1 MTQTEFVV
9 NGRFLQRPVT
19 GVERVSL
26 ELVRALALRA
36 ATKGTG
42 APGFR
47 LLLPSGPRG
56 DDLAPIERRLS
67 APWLPGGHFWE
78 QLILPFTSRGAT
90 LVNLAN
96 AAPVLR
102 RRQCVLVHD
111 AAVYDI
117 PASFTAA
124 YRLWYRT
131 LYAALQR
138 TGALVCTVSAFS
150 KERLEHR
157 LPGLAGR
164 IAVISP
170 GVDHVWRIAPVPNA
184 LERLGL
190 ERRGFV
196 LAVGSAAR
204 HKNQDLVL
212 HAAEEIGKLG
222 LKVALVGGSRATV
235 FRGAAALEAANVVR
249 LGYVDDGTLRA
260 LYEAAF
266 AFVFPSLYEGFG
278 LPPLEAMALRCPTIV
293 SRVRPL
299 TDNCLDGALRVDPHD
314 PAELVQALASLRD
327 PELRR
332 QLADRGRTRAA
343 RFIWDTAA
351 QQLMSLVS
359 DAAGRTAGR
368 SMPAWVGQ
376 GRT

>member
-1 MTQTEFVV
+1 MTQAEFVV

-26 ELVRALALRA
+26 ELVRALTLRA

-42 APGFR
+42 PLGFR
-47 LLLPSGPRG
+47 FLLPSGPGG
-56 DDLAPIERRLS
+56 DDLPHIERRFS
-67 APWLPGGHFWE
+67 PPWLPRGHLWE
-78 QLILPFTSRGAT
+78 QLVLPFTSPGAP
-90 LVNLAN
+90 LINLAN

-150 KERLEHR
+150 KERLEHH
-157 LPGLAGR
+157 LPRLAGR

-170 GVDHVWRIAPVPNA
+170 GVDHVWRIAPAPDA

-196 LAVGSAAR
+196 LAVGSAAQ
-204 HKNQDLVL
+204 HKNQELVL
-212 HAAEEIGKLG
+212 RTAEAIGKLG
-222 LKVALVGGSRATV
+222 LKVALVGGSRHKV
-235 FRGAAALEAANVVR
+235 FRAGAASAAGNVVR
-249 LGYVDDGTLRA
+249 LGYVDDRTLRA

-299 TDNCLDGALRVDPHD
+299 TDNCRDGALQVDPDD

-327 PELRR
+327 AERRR
-332 QLADRGRTRAA
+332 QLADRGRARAA

-359 DAAGRTAGR
+359 DAAGRTVAR
-368 SMPAWVGQ
+368 SLPTWVEQ